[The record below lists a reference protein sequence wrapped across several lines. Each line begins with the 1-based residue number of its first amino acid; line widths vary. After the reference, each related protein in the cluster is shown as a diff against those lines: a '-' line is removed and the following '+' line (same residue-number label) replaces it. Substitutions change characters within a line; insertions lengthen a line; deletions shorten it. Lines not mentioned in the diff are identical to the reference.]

1 MRGSV
6 LGLLLDVVAVVLFGV
21 YLVAAVPL
29 AIRRAVNMLRTEAQV
44 AAGESLTDARA
55 RCFGDSYTRAID
67 EIRRALPADRAYL
80 LVDGGRPQDGD
91 AYWVRYDLAPRPAV
105 FAGQLALLAS
115 RLRRAIGG
123 DDLRGLRGLGGLRDL
138 RQVVVAYAPGV
149 PPRLYD
155 LASFLGDLA
164 HRPGAAPTP
173 DQQGAPR
180 PATAGAAAGHGP

>member
-6 LGLLLDVVAVVLFGV
+6 VGLLLDVVAVALFGI

-67 EIRRALPADRAYL
+67 EIRKALPADRAYL

-105 FAGQLALLAS
+105 FAGQLELLDAA
-115 RLRRAIGG
+115 RLRRTIEGAN
-123 DDLRGLRGLGGLRDL
+123 LSDL

-155 LASFLGDLA
+155 LASFLGGLA
-164 HRPGAAPTP
+164 RRPGAAPTP
-173 DQQGAPR
+173 DQPGAPR

>member
-6 LGLLLDVVAVVLFGV
+6 PGLLLDVVAVALFGV

-29 AIRRAVNMLRTEAQV
+29 AIRRAVNMLRTEAEV

-67 EIRRALPADRAYL
+67 EIRRAIPADRAYL

-91 AYWVRYDLAPRPAV
+91 TYWVRYDLAPRPAIS
-105 FAGQLALLAS
+105 AGQLATLDAA
-115 RLRRAIGG
+115 RLRRV
-123 DDLRGLRGLGGLRDL
+123 LGLRDL

-164 HRPGAAPTP
+164 RRPGAAAAPDRANP
-173 DQQGAPR
+173 DQRGAPR
-180 PATAGAAAGHGP
+180 PATPGAAAGHAR